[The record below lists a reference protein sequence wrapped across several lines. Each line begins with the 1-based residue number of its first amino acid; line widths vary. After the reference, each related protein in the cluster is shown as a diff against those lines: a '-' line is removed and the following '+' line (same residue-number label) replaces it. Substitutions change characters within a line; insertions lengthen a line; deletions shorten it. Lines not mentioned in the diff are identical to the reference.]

1 VLEDFFRLV
10 EPFFNLGYT
19 VWMDGYYNFLFC
31 LETGGSLLQEHYLNG
46 EYVTHV
52 VRAKKPEKGESV
64 TAECSGIVGIN

>member
-1 VLEDFFRLV
+1 M
-10 EPFFNLGYT
+10 
-19 VWMDGYYNFLFC
+19 WMDRYYNFLFC